1 MRTGSKGAKIM
12 HIGGTFT
19 ALIISVIFMLFLNG
33 DIGWALIYLLGG
45 TAVVS
50 LVLFFISKRHFTVNL
65 SELSGVT
72 ECGRKID
79 VEIVLKKTGFC
90 ILPFIELSVN
100 VGVNDLP
107 IKIRTAL
114 IFGKEKRVS
123 ASFRATHSG
132 LNRIGLTEA
141 AVYDFLGLARKR
153 IPLDQ
158 HTQKAVL
165 PKIVEYDGPEIIPN
179 MLPSEEEEIEEGVT
193 VLNGGMPG
201 YEHRE
206 YVPGD
211 SPRRVNYKLSAKKNK
226 LMVRLDE
233 SQGSKSTNLY
243 ISDNATPICC
253 DKAFALASRLVIRG
267 GTVKI
272 AHKGDDRSA
281 STPETLERMREWLA
295 FREFAESPDQAAGD
309 APPPD
314 TSVVFSGGGII
325 TQIAAM

>member
-1 MRTGSKGAKIM
+1 M

-45 TAVVS
+45 SAVFS
-50 LVLFFISKRHFTVNL
+50 LVMFFISKRHFTAEL

-72 ECGRKID
+72 ECGRKIEF
-79 VEIVLKKTGFC
+79 EIVLKKTGLC
-90 ILPFIELSVN
+90 MLPFIELNVN
-100 VGVNDLP
+100 TGANDLP

-114 IFGKEKRVS
+114 IFGREKRVT
-123 ASFRATHSG
+123 ASFRASHSG
-132 LNRIGLTEA
+132 LNHVVLTEA
-141 AVYDFLGLARKR
+141 AVFDLLGLARKR

-158 HTQKAVL
+158 RTQKAVL

-179 MLPSEEEEIEEGVT
+179 MLPSEEEDIEEGMT
-193 VLNGGMPG
+193 ILNGGMPG

-211 SPRRVNYKLSAKKNK
+211 SPRRVNYKLSAKRNR

-233 SQGSKSTNLY
+233 SQGSKFTNLY
-243 ISDNATPICC
+243 ITENATSVCC
-253 DKAFALASRLVIRG
+253 DKAFALASSLVIRG

-272 AHKGDDRSA
+272 VHKGSDRSA

-295 FREFAESPDQAAGD
+295 FREFAESPDQAENS
-309 APPPD
+309 APPSD
-314 TSVVFSGGGII
+314 TSVVFSGGGVI

>member
-1 MRTGSKGAKIM
+1 M

-19 ALIISVIFMLFLNG
+19 ALIISALFMLFLNG
-33 DIGWALIYLLGG
+33 DIGWALIYFFAG
-45 TAVVS
+45 ASVISV
-50 LVLFFISKRHFTVNL
+50 VLFFISKRHFTAEL
-65 SELSGVT
+65 SELSGIT

-79 VEIVLKKTGFC
+79 AEIILKKTGFC
-90 ILPFIELSVN
+90 LLPFVELCVD
-100 VGVNDLP
+100 VGAGELP
-107 IKIRTAL
+107 LKIRTAL
-114 IFGKEKRVS
+114 LFGRERRVPV
-123 ASFRATHSG
+123 SFRAMHSG
-132 LNRIGLTEA
+132 LNRVELVDAT
-141 AVYDFLGLARKR
+141 VFDFIGLARKR
-153 IPLDQ
+153 IPLGQ
-158 HTQKAVL
+158 KTQKAVL
-165 PKIVEYDGPEIIPN
+165 PRTVEYDGPEIVPN
-179 MLPSEEEEIEEGVT
+179 MLPSEEEEIEEGASVQK
-193 VLNGGMPG
+193 GGMPG

-233 SQGSKSTNLY
+233 SQGSKTTNLY
-243 ISDNATPICC
+243 ISENAMPICG

-267 GTVKI
+267 GTVRI

-295 FREFAESPDQAAGD
+295 FREFSEIPGQAGGE

-314 TSVVFSGGGII
+314 TTVVFSDGGII

>member
-1 MRTGSKGAKIM
+1 M

-19 ALIISVIFMLFLNG
+19 TLIIAVVFMLFLNG
-33 DIGWALIYLLGG
+33 DIGWALIYILGG
-45 TAVVS
+45 TAVMSVT
-50 LVLFFISKRHFTVNL
+50 FFLISKRHFTAEL

-72 ECGRKID
+72 ECGRSINA
-79 VEIVLKKTGFC
+79 EIILRKTGFC
-90 ILPFIELSVN
+90 LLPFVELTLKM
-100 VGVNDLP
+100 GGEMP
-107 IKIRTAL
+107 IKLCTAL
-114 IFGKEKRVS
+114 LFGKEKRVS
-123 ASFRATHSG
+123 ASFRAAHSG
-132 LNRIGLTEA
+132 LNTVELTEITLF
-141 AVYDFLGLARKR
+141 DFLGLARKR
-153 IPLDQ
+153 IKTSQ
-158 HTQKAVL
+158 KAQKAVL
-165 PKIVEYDGPEIIPN
+165 PQIVDYDGPEIFPN
-179 MLPSEEEEIEEGVT
+179 MLPSEEEEIEEGAA

-206 YVPGD
+206 YAPGD

-243 ISDNATPICC
+243 IAENAMPICC
-253 DKAFALASRLVIRG
+253 DKAFALARRLVNRG

-295 FREFAESPDQAAGD
+295 FREFAEAPEQGAE

-314 TSVVFSGGGII
+314 TSVVFSGNGE
-325 TQIAAM
+325 IAQVSVM

>member
-1 MRTGSKGAKIM
+1 M

-19 ALIISVIFMLFLNG
+19 AMIISVMFMLFLNG
-33 DIGWALIYLLGG
+33 DIGWALIYLIGG
-45 TAVVS
+45 TAVAS
-50 LVLFFISKRHFTVNL
+50 LVLFFISKRHFTAEL

-90 ILPFIELSVN
+90 LLPFIELCVDI
-100 VGVNDLP
+100 GEGELP
-107 IKIRTAL
+107 IKMRTAL
-114 IFGKEKRVS
+114 IFGREKRVTV
-123 ASFRATHSG
+123 SFRAVHGG
-132 LNRIGLTEA
+132 LNRVELVDVT
-141 AVYDFLGLARKR
+141 VFDLVGLARKK
-153 IPLDQ
+153 IPVGQ
-158 HTQKAVL
+158 QTQKAVL
-165 PKIVEYDGPEIIPN
+165 PKVVEYDGPEIIPN
-179 MLPSEEEEIEEGVT
+179 MLPSEEEEMEEGAAVQK
-193 VLNGGMPG
+193 GGMPG

-233 SQGSKSTNLY
+233 SQGSKTTNLY
-243 ISDNATPICC
+243 ISENAMPICG

-267 GTVKI
+267 GTVRI

-295 FREFAESPDQAAGD
+295 FREFSDIPGQASD
-309 APPPD
+309 EAPPPD
-314 TSVVFSGGGII
+314 TAVMFSGGGVI